1 MASSLDKDQSEIKSI
16 SWYRYV
22 INGRKGIRNGLCQ
35 AIHQHVNANTKYM
48 ADNDKNKE
56 LPYPKY

>member
-35 AIHQHVNANTKYM
+35 AIHQYVNANTNYM